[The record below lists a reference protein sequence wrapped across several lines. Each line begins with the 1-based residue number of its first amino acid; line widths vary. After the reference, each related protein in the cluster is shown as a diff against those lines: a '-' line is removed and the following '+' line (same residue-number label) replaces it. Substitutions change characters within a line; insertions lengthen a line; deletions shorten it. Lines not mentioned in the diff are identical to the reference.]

1 MAKKRF
7 DIETLDSKEISPL
20 DRRREMIG
28 SFVRGKGKTT
38 TIVIHF
44 RGDTVRIPK
53 RKLREIITRR
63 VTRIDLMHKELESQL
78 ALSYSFLMKTI
89 KDSYPIDP
97 EKGITIISPV
107 EPNPNEDN
115 PVIDLPAL
123 GSLTKEEIMFL
134 NDCIEKKFQ
143 DLDLSAR
150 NQFKILFAKLSP
162 LVDVSMKEE
171 SAKAETSKK
180 TETESDVLDEQED
193 SKEK

>member
-1 MAKKRF
+1 
-7 DIETLDSKEISPL
+7 
-20 DRRREMIG
+20 
-28 SFVRGKGKTT
+28 
-38 TIVIHF
+38 
-44 RGDTVRIPK
+44 
-53 RKLREIITRR
+53 
-63 VTRIDLMHKELESQL
+63 MHKELESQL